1 MTTTK
6 QLSNTLI
13 VDDKQIRV
21 ALRKAFAGYL
31 DTRVLEE
38 FPLMTDPVRVD
49 MLLVDKRT
57 VGIEIKSD
65 FDSLKRLPHQ
75 IEGYDKIFD
84 FNYLVVGNKLLS
96 SAMKLLPG
104 HWGVILAQADKN
116 GRTILKHVRF
126 AKNNSNIDLASLLF
140 TMPAVN
146 LKKELLPLLSE
157 DDRKLGKTMI
167 KQNLIRLIVKNAN
180 DIGIDQVEAIAVR
193 SIKNLPRNTQ

>member
-6 QLSNTLI
+6 QLSNTLL
-13 VDDKQIRV
+13 VDDMQIRV

-31 DTRVLEE
+31 DTRILEE

-84 FNYLVVGNKLLS
+84 FNYLVVGNKLLP
-96 SAMKLLPG
+96 SAMKILPS
-104 HWGVILAQADKN
+104 HWGVILAQADKI
-116 GRTILKHVRF
+116 GGTILKHVRF
-126 AKNNSNIDLASLLF
+126 PKNNPNIDLASLLF

-146 LKKELLPLLSE
+146 LKKEFLPLLSE

-167 KQNLIRLIVKNAN
+167 KQNLIKLIVKNAN
-180 DIGIDQVEAIAVR
+180 DIGIEQVEAIAVR
-193 SIKNLPRNTQ
+193 SINNLRRNT